1 MFVRTATRRNKDGSA
16 VRYVQLVHNEWD
28 PVTKSSRMRVVHSF
42 GREDQLDRA
51 AIERLA
57 GSLGRLLGPG
67 RDAAPAV
74 VPGLAYAGSV
84 AYGGTYLLDQL
95 WQQLGNGQVMTAM
108 LSGTRRD
115 AATERVLFAL
125 VANRA
130 LDPSSKLAAAHWAG
144 RKAHIDRLPATTD
157 DACYRAMDW
166 LHEVRHALERQVF
179 SQVAAALD
187 LEVDLLFFDTTS
199 TYFEVDE
206 EDEPVPR
213 GKDGGPV
220 PGGGDRGEAG
230 GDEGTAGQDSPETG
244 GIRVRVWCWPGNTAD
259 SKLIRQVKDD
269 MRDWTLS
276 KIVWVADRGFTS
288 NANRRCLRRGDH

>member
-28 PVTKSSRMRVVHSF
+28 PVAKSSRMRVVHSF

-51 AIERLA
+51 AVERLA
-57 GSLGRLLGPG
+57 GSLGRLLGRDPDGAPG
-67 RDAAPAV
+67 AAA
-74 VPGLAYAGSV
+74 GLAYAGSV

-95 WQQLGNGQVMTAM
+95 WARLGIGQAMTAA
-108 LSGTRRD
+108 LARTRRD

-230 GDEGTAGQDSPETG
+230 GD
-244 GIRVRVWCWPGNTAD
+244 
-259 SKLIRQVKDD
+259 
-269 MRDWTLS
+269 
-276 KIVWVADRGFTS
+276 
-288 NANRRCLRRGDH
+288 